1 VPDDLRNL
9 IRSAGTKLFVG
20 IGNVLKS
27 DDGIGVYIAQ
37 GIQERDHIKALVAGV
52 SIENYIGKINRIPHD
67 ILILVDALDFRQ
79 KPGSYRL
86 LTPDKI
92 MDYTA
97 ATHNISF
104 SKLHGFFK
112 SPVLILGIQP
122 QSVSFGESIAEPVKK
137 TADSILKLIN
147 SI

>member
-1 VPDDLRNL
+1 VSDDLRNL
-9 IRSAGTKLFVG
+9 VHSPGCKLFVG

-27 DDGIGVYIAQ
+27 DDGIGVYLAQ
-37 GIQERDHIKALVAGV
+37 GIHEKDKIKALVAGV

-67 ILILVDALDFRQ
+67 ILILMDALDFRQ
-79 KPGSYRL
+79 KPGYFRL
-86 LTPDKI
+86 LTPDEI

-97 ATHNISF
+97 TTHNLSI

-122 QSVSFGESIAEPVKK
+122 QSVSFGENIAKPVKK
-137 TADSILKLIN
+137 QADSILKIIN